1 MPVSLLKT
9 LVIFLQACLF
19 IPAACALEKG
29 ELDAAREVI
38 ARTVPELEKSPRI
51 LKLEA
56 LPRQNGCDVF
66 ETESSGGILTTRGI
80 SAMYYTDNE

>member
-1 MPVSLLKT
+1 MPASLLNI

-19 IPAACALEKG
+19 IPAACAVEKG

-38 ARTVPELEKSPRI
+38 TRTVPELENSPGT

-56 LPRQNGCDVF
+56 LPRQN
-66 ETESSGGILTTRGI
+66 L
-80 SAMYYTDNE
+80 